1 MVITTV
7 INAGMKWLLSLMNP
21 AGALVKIVMGI
32 VKVVQFIIERAASI
46 LELVDAFVQSIGA
59 IAKGDVGAVAKNIEE
74 ALKRG
79 IPLLIGMLANFLGL
93 R

>member
-1 MVITTV
+1 MQPVY
-7 INAGMKWLLSLMNP
+7 
-21 AGALVKIVMGI
+21 
-32 VKVVQFIIERAASI
+32 

-93 R
+93 GSIARKVSKMLKEFT